1 MFSTCVSS
9 LARASTRGSRT
20 ATIQIAKRTMVA
32 PKVRYCIFSSTSQ
45 SSTLCLFGTQVI
57 AIYFE
62 PSSRWLQVWLTCIFC
77 IWFGFVAV
85 SLTPPRSS
93 FLYISSYLQQLGE
106 AQRSAEYAWN
116 KSCYSGIDYTIGDDS
131 PVLDAV
137 EKFAAYNVG
146 CLVTTDTTGMF
157 ILLFE

>member
-1 MFSTCVSS
+1 M
-9 LARASTRGSRT
+9 
-20 ATIQIAKRTMVA
+20 
-32 PKVRYCIFSSTSQ
+32 
-45 SSTLCLFGTQVI
+45 
-57 AIYFE
+57 
-62 PSSRWLQVWLTCIFC
+62 TCIFC

-85 SLTPPRSS
+85 FTNPLRSS
-93 FLYISSYLQQLGE
+93 FLYIITSYLQQLGE

-157 ILLFE
+157 ILLF

>member
-1 MFSTCVSS
+1 M
-9 LARASTRGSRT
+9 
-20 ATIQIAKRTMVA
+20 
-32 PKVRYCIFSSTSQ
+32 
-45 SSTLCLFGTQVI
+45 
-57 AIYFE
+57 
-62 PSSRWLQVWLTCIFC
+62 TCIFC

-85 SLTPPRSS
+85 FTNPAPLF
-93 FLYISSYLQQLGE
+93 FLVHYTSYLQQLGE

-157 ILLFE
+157 IYYLNKVAAHYYLTLSFSCHKTICKSYIGKLSGVISERDYVTKIALLGKTVSSAVPCHAHTC